1 MESKMAEVYI
11 TSPSKW
17 MAVDQ
22 ESFQPS
28 KLDMEG
34 ATPKVEL
41 EILNQYDD
49 DVTALAVNIKDDYDL

>member
-1 MESKMAEVYI
+1 MV
-11 TSPSKW
+11 
-17 MAVDQ
+17 VDQ

-41 EILNQYDD
+41 EILDQYDD